1 VALRSLTVDRGDAGQ
16 RLDLVVRR
24 HLADLHVATRTRIQ
38 HWIEGGLVAVNGR
51 ATRRAAARAA
61 LGDVVTVWVPD
72 SPPRRRP
79 VAEDMGLRV
88 LYEDEHLIAVDKPA
102 GIVSHPTYRHPT
114 GTVINGLLW
123 YAHGWPGEQRPTLI
137 GRLDKMT
144 SGIVVA
150 AKTAGVH
157 AALQRSLGAAGH
169 GTKDYLALVRGRAR
183 SAGTIALGLQ
193 RDPTD
198 RRRVV
203 ASAVSGAPSV
213 TRFERLAHSPGVAL
227 LRCRLLTGRMH
238 QIRVHLAA
246 RGWPIVGDLKYGDT
260 QGLATSAKPGDPRMG
275 DFNRHALHA
284 WRMAV
289 RHPVTGAALRIE
301 APIPRELDDLMRR
314 FGICLARCES
324 SWLPSSR

>member
-1 VALRSLTVDRGDAGQ
+1 VALRSLTVDRGDAGR

-24 HLADLHVATRTRIQ
+24 HLADLDVATRTRIQ
-38 HWIEGGLVAVNGR
+38 LWIEDGAVAVNGR
-51 ATRRAAARAA
+51 NTRRAAARAV
-61 LGDVVTVWVPD
+61 LGDVVTVWIPD

-79 VAEDMGLRV
+79 VAEDLDLRV

-102 GIVSHPTYRHPT
+102 GIVSHPTYGHPT

-123 YAHGWPGEQRPTLI
+123 CARGWPAEQRPTLV

-150 AKTAGVH
+150 AKTAAVH
-157 AALQRSLGAAGH
+157 AALQRVLGAAGQ

-183 SAGTIALGLQ
+183 SAGTIALGLR
-193 RDPTD
+193 RDPKD
-198 RRRVV
+198 RRLVV
-203 ASAVSGAPSV
+203 VSAVGGAASV
-213 TRFERLAHSPGVAL
+213 TRFERLAHSAGVAL

-246 RGWPIVGDLKYGDT
+246 RGWPIVGDLKYGGT
-260 QGLATSAKPGDPRMG
+260 QGVAASRDPGDPRMR
-275 DFNRHALHA
+275 DFDRHALHA
-284 WRMAV
+284 WRIAF

-314 FGICLARCES
+314 FDICLARCES